1 MASSASTTATSVS
14 CSAPTDSTMTTSSS
28 TMATSYRKSNE
39 HQKTKKSLPE
49 LSKEVIADK
58 VLIKSLENYVSA
70 GDRSLLNITRFND
83 ITEVNVSYDIKT
95 KINEMPECEE
105 LFKKLFNPELIIKEC
120 DKIDDDKIE
129 EESKVKDLFFQIE
142 SLEQTS
148 QSLIAHF
155 KTKPEAGTKQ

>member
-1 MASSASTTATSVS
+1 
-14 CSAPTDSTMTTSSS
+14 
-28 TMATSYRKSNE
+28 
-39 HQKTKKSLPE
+39 
-49 LSKEVIADK
+49 
-58 VLIKSLENYVSA
+58 
-70 GDRSLLNITRFND
+70 
-83 ITEVNVSYDIKT
+83 
-95 KINEMPECEE
+95 MPECEE